1 MSTTPHVNTT
11 ADELRRLEVSRATA
25 GIPAEEVRAHLHEVL
40 TSKAFSMSRRCS
52 DFLSFVVEQTL
63 LGLEHELKERTIG
76 IAVFGRNNS
85 YDTSEYAVVRIKA
98 TETRKRLAMYYSEC
112 GSTPPLT
119 ISLQAGGYIP
129 QFQRVEPGREEKSLK
144 SGSAGDNVIIK
155 TNGIAANELAAVQSA
170 AKSKRKIVVSLLG
183 AVAILVIFAGSTWGW
198 RAMHPSIMQKFWKPV
213 LDQPGPIYLVTS
225 AAPVYLYY
233 PQETPEKKAGSGHYV
248 LTSDQFIGRGDMLAS
263 DRITASLQTMGRSS
277 QLKPSDTINLR
288 EMSKHSVVLIGY
300 ASTKWVAISR
310 NLRYFVDD
318 SNLGMITNFGQET
331 DWFPHHLGEDLST
344 DEDYAL
350 VARVYDPETRSVL
363 VLVTGATQY
372 GTEAAASLIT
382 NPELLSEALKN
393 APPDWEKKNIEMVL
407 HVKIIGNTPAAPE
420 IVAYDF
426 R

>member
-1 MSTTPHVNTT
+1 MSTTPHLNTT

-25 GIPAEEVRAHLHEVL
+25 GIPPEEVRAHLQEVL

-85 YDTSEYAVVRIKA
+85 YDTSEDAVVRIKA

-112 GSTPPLT
+112 GSTPQLI

-144 SGSAGDNVIIK
+144 SATASEDVIIK
-155 TNGIAANELAAVQSA
+155 ANEFAAVQAA
-170 AKSKRKIVVSLLG
+170 AKSKRRIVTGILG
-183 AVAILVIFAGSTWGW
+183 AVAVLVIVAGAAWGW
-198 RAMHPSIMQKFWKPV
+198 RAMHPSIMQRFWKPV

-225 AAPVYLYY
+225 PAPVYLYY

-263 DRITASLQTMGRSS
+263 DRITALLQTMGRTS

-288 EMSKHSVVLIGY
+288 EMSRHSVVLIGY

-363 VLVTGATQY
+363 VLVSGATQY

-393 APPDWEKKNIEMVL
+393 APPDWEKKNIEMVI